1 MNIFH
6 PRDLA
11 TPTSKIKFE
20 STVVIQISKN
30 RFTFHFISYTGTM
43 ASEKAEKKLFGTNGA
58 RGVTGKDMTP
68 DLVMRIGLSLSKI
81 RKGKIAVGM
90 DTRTSGPSLKSAIKA
105 GLLAGG
111 CDVVDLGILPTPALQ
126 YIVKL
131 HFDAGAM
138 ITASHNPPEYNG
150 VKIIDSDGTEFSDE
164 DTIKLEGI
172 LFSGDYELK
181 EWTGVG
187 KESCANEMLD
197 EYTDAICSRIEKLE
211 KPLTV
216 AVDPGSGPACLT
228 TEKILTGIGC
238 RVHTINGQMDG
249 FFPGRMPE
257 PSPEGLKPLAELV
270 LATNSA
276 FGVAHDGDA
285 DRAVFIDDK
294 GEYLEEN
301 EEFALM
307 QKYACRNNPGGV
319 VVTPVSTSKVAEII
333 AAEYNCRVEYTRV
346 GSISVA
352 RKMIELAEKGE
363 NVVFGGE
370 GNGGLIFPGHQHCRD
385 GGMTAA
391 AMASLIST
399 EGRPL
404 SELRKDLPKLVML
417 KDKIFSDN
425 HTEIL
430 NKATKS
436 FSGEEIDLTDGV
448 RINRKDGRWALLRPS
463 GTEPF
468 MRLYVEAPEKD
479 AAESFREEILKS
491 IN

>member
-1 MNIFH
+1 M
-6 PRDLA
+6 P
-11 TPTSKIKFE
+11 S
-20 STVVIQISKN
+20 S
-30 RFTFHFISYTGTM
+30 
-43 ASEKAEKKLFGTNGA
+43 KAEKKLFGTNGA
-58 RGVTGKDMTP
+58 RGIAGKDMTP
-68 DLVMRIGLSLSKI
+68 DLVLKIGLALGKM

-90 DTRTSGPSLKSAIKA
+90 DTRTSGPSLKAAIKS

-111 CDVVDLGILPTPALQ
+111 CDIVDLGILPTPALQ
-126 YIVKL
+126 FIVKS
-131 HFDAGAM
+131 HFDAGAV

-164 DTIKLEGI
+164 DTIKLESI
-172 LFSGDYELK
+172 LFSEDFDIK
-181 EWTGVG
+181 DWTGTG
-187 KESCANEMLD
+187 KESHAPDMLD
-197 EYTDAICSRIEKLE
+197 EYIDAIHNKAGEIDSSLV
-211 KPLTV
+211 V

-228 TEKILTGIGC
+228 TERILSGLGC
-238 RVHTINGQMDG
+238 RVHTINGQIDG
-249 FFPGRMPE
+249 FFPGRLPE

-270 LATNSA
+270 LATGAA

-333 AAEYNCRVEYTRV
+333 ASEYDCRVEYTKV

-363 NVVFGGE
+363 IVVFGGE
-370 GNGGLIFPGHQHCRD
+370 GNGGLIFPEHQHCRD

-391 AMASLIST
+391 AMAALISS

-404 SELRKDLPKLVML
+404 SELRKELPVLVML
-417 KDKIFSDN
+417 KDKIFSSN
-425 HTEIL
+425 HTEIMQEVT
-430 NKATKS
+430 AS
-436 FSGEEIDLTDGV
+436 FQDEEIDTTDGV
-448 RINRKDGRWALLRPS
+448 RINRKDGSWALIRPS

-468 MRLYVEAPEKD
+468 MRLYVEAATKE
-479 AAESFREEILKS
+479 AAERFRDEIMSSVK
-491 IN
+491 

>member
-1 MNIFH
+1 
-6 PRDLA
+6 
-11 TPTSKIKFE
+11 
-20 STVVIQISKN
+20 
-30 RFTFHFISYTGTM
+30 M

-58 RGVTGKDMTP
+58 RGVAGKDMTP
-68 DLVMRIGLSLSKI
+68 DLVMKIGLALSKM

-126 YIVKL
+126 YIVKY
-131 HFDAGAM
+131 HFDAGAV

-164 DTIKLEGI
+164 DTIKLEEI
-172 LFSGDYELK
+172 LFSENFEVKD
-181 EWTGVG
+181 WTGVG
-187 KESCANEMLD
+187 KESSAYEMLD
-197 EYTDAICSRIEKLE
+197 EYIDAICNRVENNEIA
-211 KPLTV
+211 LTV

-228 TEKILTGIGC
+228 TEKILSGIGC

-249 FFPGRMPE
+249 FFPGRLPE

-270 LATNSA
+270 LATGSA

-294 GEYLEEN
+294 GKYLEEN

-307 QKYACRNNPGGV
+307 QKYACRKNPGGV
-319 VVTPVSTSKVAEII
+319 VVTPVSTSRVAEII
-333 AAEYNCRVEYTRV
+333 AAEYQCRVEYTRV

-363 NVVFGGE
+363 NVAFGGE
-370 GNGGLIFPGHQHCRD
+370 GNGGLIFPEHQHCRD

-404 SELRKDLPKLVML
+404 SELRKELPRLVML

-425 HTEIL
+425 HSEIM
-430 NKATKS
+430 KKVTGS
-436 FSGEEIDLTDGV
+436 FSDEEIDLTDGV
-448 RINRKDGRWALLRPS
+448 RINRKDGSWALIRPS

-468 MRLYVEAPEKD
+468 MRLYVEAPSED
-479 AAESFREEILKS
+479 IAESFREQILIS

>member
-1 MNIFH
+1 
-6 PRDLA
+6 
-11 TPTSKIKFE
+11 
-20 STVVIQISKN
+20 
-30 RFTFHFISYTGTM
+30 M

-58 RGVTGKDMTP
+58 RGIAGKDMTP
-68 DLVMRIGLSLSKI
+68 DLVMKIGLALSKMK
-81 RKGKIAVGM
+81 KGKIAVGM

-126 YIVKL
+126 YIVKH
-131 HFDAGAM
+131 HFDAGAV

-164 DTIKLEGI
+164 DTIKLEEI
-172 LFSGDYELK
+172 LFSENFEVKD
-181 EWTGVG
+181 WTGVG
-187 KESCANEMLD
+187 KESSAYEMLD
-197 EYTDAICSRIEKLE
+197 EYIDAICNRVKNNEIG
-211 KPLTV
+211 LTV

-228 TEKILTGIGC
+228 TEKILSGIGC

-249 FFPGRMPE
+249 FFPGRLPE

-270 LATNSA
+270 LATGSA

-294 GEYLEEN
+294 GKYLEEN

-307 QKYACRNNPGGV
+307 QKYACRKNPGGV
-319 VVTPVSTSKVAEII
+319 VVTPVSTSKVVEII
-333 AAEYNCRVEYTRV
+333 ASEYQCRVEYTKV

-363 NVVFGGE
+363 NIVFGGE
-370 GNGGLIFPGHQHCRD
+370 GNGGLIFPEHQHCRD

-404 SELRKDLPKLVML
+404 SELRKELPKLVML
-417 KDKIFSDN
+417 KDKIFSEN
-425 HTEIL
+425 HAEIMR
-430 NKATKS
+430 KVTGS
-436 FSGEEIDLTDGV
+436 FSTEEIDITDGV
-448 RINRKDGRWALLRPS
+448 RINRKDGSWALIRPS

-468 MRLYVEAPEKD
+468 MRLYVEASSED
-479 AAESFREEILKS
+479 IAESFRKEILS
-491 IN
+491 SFN